1 MSPGQWTIAVLP
13 GDGIGPEVIRAA
25 TSILQDCAREF
36 GFRVNLIEFPFGGM
50 AIDKCGKPHPQV
62 TLEGCLKA
70 DAVLL
75 GAVGGPKWDSQP
87 LDRRP
92 EAGLLVLR
100 QALGVYAN
108 VRAIQLR
115 KPLRALCPLRLDP
128 DTKIDFE
135 IIRELIGD
143 IYFGEHITEGEG
155 QKERASDLASYSVPE
170 IERITQFA
178 FARARI
184 RAHRVTSVDKAN
196 VLATSRLWRRTVT
209 RLAAAASDLTVEHLY
224 VDNASMQIVLRPDQF
239 DVLLTSN
246 LFGDILSD
254 EAAALAGSIGM
265 IPSWSAGDGPPLLE
279 PIHGTAPQLVG
290 MDMANPS
297 GAILCVSLLLRERF
311 HLPEAA
317 DLIEHSVDAVLADG
331 LRTTDIAE
339 RGSRAVGGSQF
350 AAEVQRR
357 MRQAFRQRRPQR
369 AQPAEA
375 QHLQRQSPRSR
386 SSVNVRAKALHP
398 ASRKSIELGGSFGA
412 PPGREEPEAGQL
424 LVEFADSQQL
434 ADHQEKQNSRG
445 SDRNKQ

>member
-1 MSPGQWTIAVLP
+1 MSDFVDAQKLDSPSTLARGGQWTIAVLP

-25 TSILQDCAREF
+25 TAVLQDCAGEF
-36 GFRVNLIEFPFGGM
+36 GFRVELVEFPFGGM
-50 AIDKCGKPHPQV
+50 AIDKCGKPLPQE
-62 TLEGCLKA
+62 TLNACLKA

-92 EAGLLVLR
+92 EAGLLGLR

-108 VRAIQLR
+108 VRPIQLR
-115 KPLRALCPLRLDP
+115 KPLRALSPLRLNP

-135 IIRELIGD
+135 IIRELVGD
-143 IYFGEHITEGEG
+143 IYFGAHITEGEG
-155 QKERASDLASYSVPE
+155 AKERASDLASYSVPE
-170 IERITQFA
+170 IERITRFA

-184 RAHRVTSVDKAN
+184 RSRRVTSVDKAN
-196 VLATSRLWRRTVT
+196 VLATSRLWRKTVT
-209 RLAAAASDLTVEHLY
+209 RLAAGESDLAIDHLY
-224 VDNASMQIVLRPDQF
+224 VDNASMQIILRPDQF

-265 IPSWSAGDGPPLLE
+265 IPSWSAGDGPPIVE

-290 MDMANPS
+290 KDMANPS

-317 DLIEHSVDAVLADG
+317 DAIERSLDAVLAEG

-339 RGSRAVGGSQF
+339 RGSRTIGGSQF
-350 AAEVQRR
+350 AAEVQAR
-357 MRQAFRQRRPQR
+357 MRQAFRQRRPER
-369 AQPAEA
+369 AQPA
-375 QHLQRQSPRSR
+375 
-386 SSVNVRAKALHP
+386 
-398 ASRKSIELGGSFGA
+398 
-412 PPGREEPEAGQL
+412 
-424 LVEFADSQQL
+424 
-434 ADHQEKQNSRG
+434 
-445 SDRNKQ
+445 

>member
-1 MSPGQWTIAVLP
+1 MSPGQWTVAVLP

-25 TSILQDCAREF
+25 TSVLQDCAREF

-50 AIDKCGKPHPQV
+50 AIDKCGKPLPQE
-62 TLEGCLKA
+62 TLDGCLKA

-108 VRAIQLR
+108 VRPIQLR
-115 KPLRALCPLRLDP
+115 KPLRALCPLRLNP

-135 IIRELIGD
+135 IIRELVGD

-170 IERITQFA
+170 IERITRFA

-184 RAHRVTSVDKAN
+184 RARRVTSVDKAN
-196 VLATSRLWRRTVT
+196 VLATSGLWRRTVT
-209 RLAAAASDLTVEHLY
+209 RLAAAATDLTVEHLY
-224 VDNASMQIVLRPDQF
+224 VDNASMQIVLRPEQF

-297 GAILCVSLLLRERF
+297 GAILCVSLLLREQF

-317 DLIEHSVDAVLADG
+317 DAIERSVDAVLADG

-339 RGSRAVGGSQF
+339 RGSRTVGGAQF
-350 AAEVQRR
+350 AAEVQAR
-357 MRQAFRQRRPQR
+357 MRQAFRQRRPER
-369 AQPAEA
+369 AQPA
-375 QHLQRQSPRSR
+375 
-386 SSVNVRAKALHP
+386 
-398 ASRKSIELGGSFGA
+398 
-412 PPGREEPEAGQL
+412 
-424 LVEFADSQQL
+424 
-434 ADHQEKQNSRG
+434 
-445 SDRNKQ
+445 

>member
-1 MSPGQWTIAVLP
+1 LVGARKLDSPSTFARGGPWTIAVLP

-25 TSILQDCAREF
+25 TAVLQDCAGEF
-36 GFRVNLIEFPFGGM
+36 GFHVNLIEYPFGGM
-50 AIDKCGKPHPQV
+50 AIDKCGKPLPQE
-62 TLEGCLKA
+62 TLDACLKA

-92 EAGLLVLR
+92 EAGLLGLR
-100 QALGVYAN
+100 QALGLYAN
-108 VRAIQLR
+108 VRPIQLR
-115 KPLRALCPLRLDP
+115 KPLRALSPLRLNP

-135 IIRELIGD
+135 IIRELVGD
-143 IYFGEHITEGEG
+143 IYFGAHITEGEG
-155 QKERASDLASYSVPE
+155 AQERASDLASYSVPE
-170 IERITQFA
+170 IERITRFA
-178 FARARI
+178 FERARI
-184 RAHRVTSVDKAN
+184 RERRVTSVDKAN

-224 VDNASMQIVLRPDQF
+224 VDNASMQIILRPDQF

-265 IPSWSAGDGPPLLE
+265 IPSWSAGEGPPLVE

-290 MDMANPS
+290 KDMANPS

-317 DLIEHSVDAVLADG
+317 EVIEHSLDAVLAEG

-339 RGSRAVGGSQF
+339 RGSRTIGGSQF
-350 AAEVQRR
+350 AAEVQAR
-357 MRQAFRQRRPQR
+357 MRQAFRQRRPER
-369 AQPAEA
+369 AQPA
-375 QHLQRQSPRSR
+375 
-386 SSVNVRAKALHP
+386 
-398 ASRKSIELGGSFGA
+398 
-412 PPGREEPEAGQL
+412 
-424 LVEFADSQQL
+424 
-434 ADHQEKQNSRG
+434 
-445 SDRNKQ
+445 

>member
-1 MSPGQWTIAVLP
+1 MSDFVDAQKLDSASTLARGGQWTIAVLP

-25 TSILQDCAREF
+25 TAVLQDCAGEF
-36 GFRVNLIEFPFGGM
+36 GFRVELVEFPFGGM
-50 AIDKCGKPHPQV
+50 AIDKCGKPLPQE
-62 TLEGCLKA
+62 TLDACLKA

-92 EAGLLVLR
+92 EAGLLGLR

-108 VRAIQLR
+108 VRPIQLR
-115 KPLRALCPLRLDP
+115 KPLRALSPLRLNP

-135 IIRELIGD
+135 IIRELVGD
-143 IYFGEHITEGEG
+143 IYFGAHITEGEG
-155 QKERASDLASYSVPE
+155 AKERASDLASYSVPE
-170 IERITQFA
+170 IERITRFA

-184 RAHRVTSVDKAN
+184 RSRRVTSVDKAN
-196 VLATSRLWRRTVT
+196 VLATSRLWRKTVT
-209 RLAAAASDLTVEHLY
+209 RLAAGESDLAIDHLY
-224 VDNASMQIVLRPDQF
+224 VDNASMQIILRPDQF

-265 IPSWSAGDGPPLLE
+265 IPSWSAGDGPPIVE

-290 MDMANPS
+290 KDMANPS

-317 DLIEHSVDAVLADG
+317 DAIERSLDAVLAEG

-339 RGSRAVGGSQF
+339 RGSRTIGGSQF
-350 AAEVQRR
+350 AAEVQAR
-357 MRQAFRQRRPQR
+357 MRQAFRQRRPER
-369 AQPAEA
+369 AQPA
-375 QHLQRQSPRSR
+375 
-386 SSVNVRAKALHP
+386 
-398 ASRKSIELGGSFGA
+398 
-412 PPGREEPEAGQL
+412 
-424 LVEFADSQQL
+424 
-434 ADHQEKQNSRG
+434 
-445 SDRNKQ
+445 